1 MAEGKLRNITYAQ
14 AIRTALRE
22 ELRRDQRVL
31 LFGEDVGYYG
41 GVYGAT
47 VGLQKEFGEARV
59 RDTPISE
66 MAIAG
71 VAVGAALAGYRP
83 VAEIMYEDFLAH
95 ASDAIVNNAAKWR
108 YMSGE
113 QFTLPIVF
121 RSPGG
126 GGAGYAAQHSQSLEA
141 WFTHIPGLKV
151 VAPGLPRDARG
162 LLKAAIRDDN
172 PVVFLE
178 HKAHYTYKG
187 EVPVSEE
194 VIPLGIAEVRRPGR
208 DATVVSWSKTLTY
221 ALEAAE
227 GLAREGIDAEVLD
240 PRTLQPL
247 DMAAILESVGKTG
260 HLIVAHEAVGFG
272 GFGAEIVAQVV
283 ERGLDMLK
291 RPPVRVA
298 APFVPIPY
306 SEPLETF
313 VIPQV
318 ADIIAGVKRCV
329 GDGP

>member
-1 MAEGKLRNITYAQ
+1 MRNITFAQ
-14 AIRTALRE
+14 AIRTAIRE
-22 ELRRDQRVL
+22 EMKRDARVI

-47 VGLQKEFGEARV
+47 VGLQKEFGEDRV

-83 VAEIMYEDFLAH
+83 IAEIMYCDFLAH

-108 YMSGE
+108 YMTGG

-151 VAPGLPRDARG
+151 IAPGLPRDARG
-162 LLKAAIRDDN
+162 LLKAAIRDEN

-178 HKAHYTYKG
+178 HKAHYGFKG
-187 EVPVSEE
+187 DVPAEEE
-194 VIPLGIAEVRRPGR
+194 VIPIGVADVKREGQDVTL
-208 DATVVSWSKTLTY
+208 VSWSKTLTF

-227 GLAREGIDAEVLD
+227 TLAREGIDVEVID

-247 DMAAILESVGKTG
+247 DIDTILGSVRKTG
-260 HLIVAHEAVGFG
+260 RLVIAHEAVQFG
-272 GFGAEIVAQVV
+272 GFGAEIAAQVA
-283 ERGLDMLK
+283 EQAWDALK
-291 RPPVRVA
+291 RPPLRIG
-298 APFVPIPY
+298 APFVPLPY
-306 SEPLETF
+306 SEPMERF

-318 ADIIAGVKRCV
+318 EDIVAGVRAYV
-329 GDGP
+329 R

>member
-1 MAEGKLRNITYAQ
+1 VADKLRNITFAQ

-22 ELRRDQRVL
+22 EMKRDERVI

-47 VGLQKEFGEARV
+47 VGLQKEFGEDRV

-83 VAEIMYEDFLAH
+83 VAEIMYCDFLAH
-95 ASDAIVNNAAKWR
+95 AADAIVNNAAKWR
-108 YMSGE
+108 YMSGG
-113 QFTLPIVF
+113 QFTLPVVF

-141 WFTHIPGLKV
+141 WFAHIPGLKV
-151 VAPGLPRDARG
+151 VAPSLPCDARG

-178 HKAHYTYKG
+178 HKAHYTFKG
-187 EVPVSEE
+187 EVPVAEE
-194 VIPLGIAEVRRPGR
+194 VIPLGVADVKRTGK
-208 DATVVSWSKTLTY
+208 DVTVVSWSKTLTF
-221 ALEAAE
+221 ALGAAE
-227 GLAREGIDAEVLD
+227 TLAAEGIDAEVID

-247 DMAAILESVGKTG
+247 DIDAILESVGKTG
-260 HLIVAHEAVGFG
+260 HLVVAHEAVQFG
-272 GFGAEIVAQVV
+272 GLGGEIVAQVA
-283 ERGLDMLK
+283 ERALDSLK
-291 RPPVRVA
+291 RLPVRVG

-306 SEPLETF
+306 SEPMELR
-313 VIPQV
+313 VIPQI
-318 ADIIAGVKRCV
+318 ADIVEGVRRCLR
-329 GDGP
+329 

>member
-22 ELRRDQRVL
+22 ELKRDERVL

-47 VGLQKEFGEARV
+47 VGLQKEFGEDRV

-83 VAEIMYEDFLAH
+83 VAEIMYVDFLAH

-113 QFTLPIVF
+113 QFRLPVVF

-141 WFTHIPGLKV
+141 WFAHIPGLKV
-151 VAPGLPRDARG
+151 AAPGLPRDARG

-178 HKAHYTYKG
+178 HKAHYTFKG
-187 EVPVSEE
+187 EVPVAEE
-194 VIPLGIAEVRRPGR
+194 VIPLGVAEVKRSGK
-208 DATVVSWSKTLTY
+208 DATVVSWSKTLTH

-227 GLAREGIDAEVLD
+227 TLAGEGIDVEVID

-247 DMAAILESVGKTG
+247 DMATILASVGRTG
-260 HLIVAHEAVGFG
+260 RLIVAHEAVEFA
-272 GFGAEIVAQVV
+272 GFGAEIVTQVV
-283 ERGLDMLK
+283 ERGLDLLK

-306 SEPLETF
+306 SEPMERF
-313 VIPQV
+313 VIPQPT
-318 ADIIAGVKRCV
+318 DIVAGVKRCL
-329 GDGP
+329 G

>member
-1 MAEGKLRNITYAQ
+1 MRNITYAQ

-22 ELRRDQRVL
+22 ELKRDERVL

-47 VGLQKEFGEARV
+47 VGLQKEFGEDRV

-83 VAEIMYEDFLAH
+83 VAEIMYVDFLAH

-113 QFTLPIVF
+113 QFRLPVVF

-141 WFTHIPGLKV
+141 WFAHIPGLKV
-151 VAPGLPRDARG
+151 AAPGLPRDARG

-178 HKAHYTYKG
+178 HKAHYTFKG
-187 EVPVSEE
+187 EVPVAEE
-194 VIPLGIAEVRRPGR
+194 VIPLGVAEVKRSGK
-208 DATVVSWSKTLTY
+208 DATVVSWSKTLTH

-227 GLAREGIDAEVLD
+227 TLAGEGIDVEVID

-247 DMAAILESVGKTG
+247 DMATILASVGRTG
-260 HLIVAHEAVGFG
+260 RLIVAHEAVEFA
-272 GFGAEIVAQVV
+272 GFGAEIVTQVV
-283 ERGLDMLK
+283 ERGLDLLK

-306 SEPLETF
+306 SEPMERF
-313 VIPQV
+313 VIPQPT
-318 ADIIAGVKRCV
+318 DIVAGVKRCL
-329 GDGP
+329 G